1 MDSSVLTTKGQ
12 IVIPKSIRARYKLTP
27 GTKVIFKETE
37 TGIMLQPV
45 DTSFIKSLRGIAKS
59 NDLRPMKIW
68 WAEYKQQ
75 ETELEQGK
83 RNLQDTSVKYKT
95 KLKSIKKNK

>member
-12 IVIPKSIRARYKLTP
+12 IVIPKAIRERYKLTP
-27 GTKVIFKETE
+27 GTKLIFKETE
-37 TGIMLQPV
+37 TGLMLQPV
-45 DTSFIKSLRGIAKS
+45 DASFINSLRGIAKS
-59 NDLRPMKIW
+59 NDPRPMKIW

-75 ETELEQGK
+75 ERELEERK
-83 RNLQDTSVKYKT
+83 LHLQDPQVKYKT